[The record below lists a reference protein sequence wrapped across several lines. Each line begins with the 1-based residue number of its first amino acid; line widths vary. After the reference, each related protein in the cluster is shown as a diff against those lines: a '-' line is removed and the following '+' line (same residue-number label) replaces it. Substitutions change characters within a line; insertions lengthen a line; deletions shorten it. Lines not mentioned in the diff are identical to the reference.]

1 MGSCPDTDI
10 DPIKALKQLFGFFFF
25 PVFCLSVRN
34 CYSYLAVTNV
44 NAGVVMCLNPL
55 EATGFIKT
63 YFKPRLIQFC
73 VYSYLS
79 EWGGGGRG
87 Y

>member
-1 MGSCPDTDI
+1 
-10 DPIKALKQLFGFFFF
+10 
-25 PVFCLSVRN
+25 
-34 CYSYLAVTNV
+34 
-44 NAGVVMCLNPL
+44 MCLNPL

-79 EWGGGGRG
+79 EWGGGEEGTKIVSPLKG
-87 Y
+87 QSYPIT